1 MSGVEPFAI
10 ARIAYEARRIYARAL
25 GEQGL
30 PDWEEASPQ
39 QREEALA
46 GVEAVLCGAASSGAR
61 LHDIWT
67 RHSHSHALDSPS
79 AMLQVDY
86 QTLPIEQRRKVLLF
100 RATVLAL
107 VDGPCPGLCH
117 DEKCQI
123 IEDHACHLDTCLS
136 RFGIPPGAWDR
147 PRPKPTPTPTPT
159 RAPTLY
165 S

>member
-1 MSGVEPFAI
+1 MSRVEPFAI
-10 ARIAYEARRIYARAL
+10 ARIAYEARRVYARAL
-25 GEQGL
+25 GEYGL
-30 PDWEEASPQ
+30 PDWDEASPQ
-39 QREEALA
+39 EREAALA

-61 LHDIWT
+61 LHEVWT
-67 RHSHSHALDSPS
+67 RQTNPLDSPG
-79 AMLQVDY
+79 AMFRVDY
-86 QTLPIEQRRKVLLF
+86 HDLPIEQRRKVLLF

-107 VDGPCPGLCH
+107 VDGPCSGLCH

-147 PRPKPTPTPTPT
+147 PKPKPTPTS
-159 RAPTLY
+159 ALTLY